1 MVFLSVDPARRMHA
15 PEMANGHRSV
25 ILGTLVTHCLL
36 GSGKSGASLFR
47 GAAGDGTDMRTLP
60 GKKRPLRQ
68 IVKFRQ

>member
-47 GAAGDGTDMRTLP
+47 GAAGGWNRYEDVA
-60 GKKRPLRQ
+60 GKK
-68 IVKFRQ
+68 KASATDC